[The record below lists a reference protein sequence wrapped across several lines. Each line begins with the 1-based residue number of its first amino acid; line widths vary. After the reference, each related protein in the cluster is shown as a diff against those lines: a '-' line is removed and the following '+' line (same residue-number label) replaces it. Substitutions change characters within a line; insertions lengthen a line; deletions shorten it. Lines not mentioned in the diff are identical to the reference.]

1 MGDIANSCGNFG
13 KDDCKCDYDP
23 MCSAAA
29 RCPEAFIAGYF
40 SGWRSA
46 LTFAEVSGLTFA
58 PHPFFQASPRWVAGQ
73 MLLNEITP
81 MVRREMP
88 YVGY

>member
-1 MGDIANSCGNFG
+1 MKKTANSCGYCG
-13 KDDCKCDYDP
+13 CDDCHCDYDP
-23 MCSAAA
+23 MLAAAA
-29 RCPEAFIAGYF
+29 RCPEAFIAGYL

-46 LTFAEVSGLTFA
+46 LTFAELSGLVFA
-58 PHPFFQASPRWVAGQ
+58 PHPFQQASPQWAVGQ

-88 YVGY
+88 YVG